1 VYQNYDSCHLYL
13 YFNTGSYENYFYK
26 KITSRDLSEFRGKVM
41 VGIREFYEA
50 DGELKPGKKGEIN
63 FNSIAF
69 NF

>member
-1 VYQNYDSCHLYL
+1 MTV
-13 YFNTGSYENYFYK
+13 
-26 KITSRDLSEFRGKVM
+26 SEFRGKVM

-50 DGELKPGKKGEIN
+50 DGELKPGKKGEIY

>member
-1 VYQNYDSCHLYL
+1 
-13 YFNTGSYENYFYK
+13 
-26 KITSRDLSEFRGKVM
+26 M

-69 NF
+69 NFQLTLSKEYYELLPSLGIVHLSVVL

>member
-1 VYQNYDSCHLYL
+1 LGFL
-13 YFNTGSYENYFYK
+13 
-26 KITSRDLSEFRGKVM
+26 RDFFSLQISKNRFVTVSEFRGKVM